1 MECNGDVGTLY
12 QSAMSGANVTQIL
25 NTTQCPDSMDIARE
39 TSTIYWNI
47 ADKLYEYPYLLQQEV
62 EPRDLYFSTSKLVW
76 VEETLFLLRE
86 VEGKERQ
93 MFGIDMPFETVIN
106 VGNTSCFVAFSPHD
120 AGYSECQI
128 NNGGCTH
135 FCFKEESGVKCDCP
149 AQHSLHQNNSTC
161 TKLGVMCDEES
172 EFQCGS
178 GECISRDFVC
188 SSHAECI
195 DHSDEADCG
204 WCSSSQFSCGVKCI
218 DSTSLCDGR
227 LDCLDMED
235 ESVCSSSND
244 CNGYKCKGTGVC
256 LPARM
261 KCNGYRECELGDDEK
276 KCPRV
281 AAKCNQLEWK
291 CNDGTCISKTWL
303 CDRHPDCAE
312 GEDEQECAA
321 CDSVLQFDCGDRCIS
336 VSDVCDG
343 FIHCKQDGRDEANC
357 QACKKGQKQCKN
369 GQCRAANRW
378 CDRTP
383 DCSDRSDEWN
393 CTYTMVD
400 PQTDGNQNHIAPT
413 LIIIFASLFMTVVVV
428 GLLYK
433 INILPRVRSTYKQ
446 LTQSS
451 NKTVETNVCVTTN
464 TYSEL
469 ETTVCSSDGAWQ
481 RRNNKSLDHYETITN
496 SSIGSSLKPINTQNP
511 YERFGIAPVQSTTD
525 VSIADGPPP
534 SIASGGYSSGPGASS
549 RAPSHAPSARSHA
562 HSARSRATS
571 ARSRVPV
578 SYQYHVNNNVIWDDH
593 INSVSDYDQNCLSD
607 NYQSEFSVGFST
619 SRPERLARNL
629 APCGTPVTTDN
640 DD

>member
-1 MECNGDVGTLY
+1 MVWL
-12 QSAMSGANVTQIL
+12 GARYFVALAIFEKKA
-25 NTTQCPDSMDIARE
+25 AR
-39 TSTIYWNI
+39 
-47 ADKLYEYPYLLQQEV
+47 A
-62 EPRDLYFSTSKLVW
+62 TSKK
-76 VEETLFLLRE
+76 FR
-86 VEGKERQ
+86 R
-93 MFGIDMPFETVIN
+93 
-106 VGNTSCFVAFSPHD
+106 
-120 AGYSECQI
+120 
-128 NNGGCTH
+128 
-135 FCFKEESGVKCDCP
+135 
-149 AQHSLHQNNSTC
+149 
-161 TKLGVMCDEES
+161 
-172 EFQCGS
+172 
-178 GECISRDFVC
+178 
-188 SSHAECI
+188 
-195 DHSDEADCG
+195 ADCG

-321 CDSVLQFDCGDRCIS
+321 CDPVLQFDCGDRCIS
-336 VSDVCDG
+336 VTDVCDG

-369 GQCRAANRW
+369 GQCRATNRW

-400 PQTDGNQNHIAPT
+400 PRTDGNQNHIAPT
-413 LIIIFASLFMTVVVV
+413 LIIIFAALFMTVVGV

-433 INILPRVRSTYKQ
+433 FNILPRVRSTYKQ

-549 RAPSHAPSARSHA
+549 RAPSRAPSARSHA